1 MLIGLVTA
9 LNQFTIRADSLS
21 KKHQGFSS
29 GEGQMEKNT
38 RLGSQPQWANHRW

>member
-9 LNQFTIRADSLS
+9 LNQFTIRADSLF

-29 GEGQMEKNT
+29 GEGQMQKNT
-38 RLGSQPQWANHRW
+38 RLASQLQWTNHGW